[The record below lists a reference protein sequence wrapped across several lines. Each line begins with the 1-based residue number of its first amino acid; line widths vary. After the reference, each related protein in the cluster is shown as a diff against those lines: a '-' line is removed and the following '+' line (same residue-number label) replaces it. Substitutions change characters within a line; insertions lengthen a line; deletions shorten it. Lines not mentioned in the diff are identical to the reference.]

1 MGGRCCLEVEQGG
14 RKPLVTAVRQLCDH
28 PGTTEGREGAWSP
41 GDLSAVDT
49 DPPPSW

>member
-28 PGTTEGREGAWSP
+28 PGITEGREGAWSP